1 MTDVFIGMDLHQRTS
16 TLVVKDR
23 DGTVLDKR
31 KIETTPEAVRSYA
44 EEWIGASLAVEPVSQ
59 WYFYADLLES
69 LGIDV
74 HIAHPRRVKAIA
86 SARIKTDMIDAG
98 VLCDLLRGN
107 LLPEAYHA
115 PKEVRAWKELARFH
129 TSLVRLRVQA
139 KNKVHSILWKNAL
152 AAPCDLWTK
161 GGERWLASLALPE
174 PFGRHLAEYR
184 ALIGELDGRI
194 KEAARAVE
202 AAVGENE
209 GARLLTTIPGI
220 SYLSALTIMAEV
232 GTVERFPSAKQLMGY
247 AGLVPATYS
256 SGGVTRH
263 GKIIK
268 AGSTY
273 LRFVLVEAAHHQSA
287 AKRVKGFGKYYAR
300 IKSRK
305 GSSAA
310 AVATARKLCAVVW
323 RVLKDQ
329 RPFVSSADFGQPGR
343 PPFVLRRSGR

>member
-1 MTDVFIGMDLHQRTS
+1 MNNVYIGMDLHQRTS
-16 TLVVKDR
+16 TLMVKDR
-23 DGTVLDKR
+23 DGEILDAR
-31 KIETTPEAVRSYA
+31 KIETTPEAVREYA
-44 EEWIGASLAVEPVSQ
+44 LAWPGASLAVEPVSQ

-69 LGIDV
+69 LGLDV
-74 HIAHPRRVKAIA
+74 HIAHPRKVKAIA

-139 KNKVHSILWKNAL
+139 KNKTHSILWKNAL
-152 AAPCDLWTK
+152 VAPGELWTK
-161 GGERWLASLALPE
+161 SGRAWLDSLDIPE
-174 PFGRHLAEYR
+174 PFRRHLSEYC
-184 ALIGELDGRI
+184 ALIDELDGRI
-194 KEAARAVE
+194 KDAAKAVE
-202 AAVGENE
+202 AAVGENRD
-209 GARLLTTIPGI
+209 ALLLTTIPGI

-232 GTVERFPSAKQLMGY
+232 GTIDRFPSAKQLMGY
-247 AGLVPATYS
+247 AGLVPSTYS

-268 AGSTY
+268 SGSTY
-273 LRFVLVEAAHHQSA
+273 LRFVLVEAAHHQMTS
-287 AKRVKGFGKYYAR
+287 KKVRGFGKYYAK

-323 RVLKDQ
+323 RILKDQ
-329 RPFVSSADFGQPGR
+329 RPFVSSADFGQPVR
-343 PPFVLRRSGR
+343 PPRLVRR